1 MANLFVSYDLAD
13 PDKNFEA
20 LAAEIQKLGTWGQMQ
35 PTLWYIHSRFSAEQ
49 ASELLAKVITDNDS
63 LVVIDAST
71 NSVNWRNLAD
81 ELTAPLE
88 ASWDKD

>member
-13 PDKNFEA
+13 PDKNFDV
-20 LAAEIQKLGTWGQMQ
+20 LAGEIQKLGTWAQMQ
-35 PTLWYIHSRFSAEQ
+35 PTLWYIHSTFSAEQ
-49 ASELLAKVITDNDS
+49 ASELLSKVITDNDS
-63 LVVIDAST
+63 LVVVDAST
-71 NSVNWRNLAD
+71 NSVNWRNIAD